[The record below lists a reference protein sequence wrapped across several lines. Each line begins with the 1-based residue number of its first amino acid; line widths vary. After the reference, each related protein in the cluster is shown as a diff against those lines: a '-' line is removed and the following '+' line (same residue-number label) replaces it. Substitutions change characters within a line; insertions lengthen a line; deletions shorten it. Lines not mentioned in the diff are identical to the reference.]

1 MKKIIEEIEGEG
13 LDSLLG
19 EYITVWCCRY
29 IYAGKL
35 TGVNDK
41 DILLS
46 DAKIVYDTGT
56 LDEAGFGDAQALPN
70 NWYVRTD
77 SIESYGKMS

>member
-1 MKKIIEEIEGEG
+1 MKKLIEIDETEG
-13 LDSLLG
+13 LESLLG
-19 EYITVWCCRY
+19 EDVTIWCCRY

-35 TGVNDK
+35 TGINEK

-46 DAKIVYDTGT
+46 NAKIVYETG
-56 LDEAGFGDAQALPN
+56 EFSSSGFNDAQDLPN
-70 NWYVRTD
+70 DWYVRIE